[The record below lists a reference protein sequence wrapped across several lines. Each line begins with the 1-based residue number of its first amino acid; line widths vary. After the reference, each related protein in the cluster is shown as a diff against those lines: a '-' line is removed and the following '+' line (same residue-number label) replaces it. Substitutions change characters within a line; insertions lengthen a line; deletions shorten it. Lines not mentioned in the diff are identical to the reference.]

1 MEGMEEVEE
10 EEEEDQG
17 IIWRAGGIDGRVR
30 KVGGRGGR
38 GGPAHRCRGRA
49 LRFSWPDVNAGNIAM
64 LAPMVDARVTG
75 AD

>member
-1 MEGMEEVEE
+1 M
-10 EEEEDQG
+10 
-17 IIWRAGGIDGRVR
+17 IAGGFNGNRIERAIVESAR
-30 KVGGRGGR
+30 RR
-38 GGPAHRCRGRA
+38 RA